1 MIDLTKAAT
10 VFIGRRGEH
19 HFRHLEFDV
28 SSLLDSTYPGAAL
41 NAICKRPDGI
51 AYPVIT
57 TYADGFLTWS
67 PSATDTQLVG
77 VGQLE
82 IRVTYG
88 DVVGKSVRVLTIVE
102 EALADCIAEPPEL
115 PAQEWLNQVLAA
127 LSELDIDEINNLLNL
142 TYNLLN
148 DNYALLNTTH
158 NLLDETRGTLY
169 MRTGI
174 LLNHLHPIETASA
187 PDMTSRRASITFSGI
202 ANGNIPA

>member
-19 HFRHLEFDV
+19 YFRHLEFDV

-41 NAICKRPDGI
+41 NAIYKRPDGI

-57 TYADGFLTWS
+57 TYADGVLTWS

-88 DVVGKSVRVLTIVE
+88 DVVGKSVRILTIVE
-102 EALADCIAEPPEL
+102 EALADGIVEPPEP
-115 PAQEWLNQVLAA
+115 PAQEWLNQVLSA
-127 LSELDIDEINNLLNL
+127 LAELDINQIDNLLNL
-142 TYNLLN
+142 IYNLLN
-148 DNYALLNTTH
+148 NNYNLLNTTH
-158 NLLDETRGTLY
+158 TLVEDMRDTLY
-169 MRTGI
+169 LRTGI
-174 LLNHLHPIETASA
+174 ILNHLHLSTPEKK
-187 PDMTSRRASITFSGI
+187 
-202 ANGNIPA
+202 